1 MVAAF
6 FFYFKYKFSEYKFVD
21 FSKIT
26 LYTKTDIFEPKS
38 DTYYLLIFSSK
49 MSDLKNLIKKIPKD
63 SPILTVDIFQ
73 NRKKIKG
80 VIYTT
85 AGINTIIKLI
95 QYLNIY
101 EVPVV
106 VKIKRYHKKLYK
118 QDSPLEVIK
127 GNKWIMIL

>member
-6 FFYFKYKFSEYKFVD
+6 FFYYKYKFSEYKFVN
-21 FSKIT
+21 FEKIV
-26 LYTKTDIFEPKS
+26 LYTQTDIFEPKK
-38 DTYYLLIFSSK
+38 DKYYLLLFSSR
-49 MSDLKNLIKKIPKD
+49 MSDLNKLIQKIPKD
-63 SPILTVDIFQ
+63 APILAVDIYQ
-73 NRKKIKG
+73 KRKNYPN

-106 VKIKRYHKKLYK
+106 VRIKRYHKKLYK
-118 QDSPLEVIK
+118 QDSPIEVIK
-127 GNKWIMIL
+127 